1 MTRRS
6 FTGKTALVTGAAS
19 GIGRALCLRFAREG
33 ARIAALDR
41 DGDGLARLARELAAA
56 GAEVE
61 VACCDVTDEAAT
73 AAAVRA
79 AAARFG
85 GLDVVA
91 CNAGISHRSR
101 FADTETSV
109 LRRVMEVNFFGALH
123 VAKAALPSL
132 LERRGLL
139 VVTSSIAGF
148 APLLGRTGYCAS
160 KYALHGLFETL
171 RCELAPE
178 GVGVLIVCPGFTAT
192 GIERAA
198 LGADGGPAARP
209 QSRVG
214 AQATPDEVADA
225 VVRAASRG
233 RRLLV
238 LSATGRVTRALSRLW
253 PRAYERMM
261 TRALAVELERAEAS
275 APDA

>member
-1 MTRRS
+1 
-6 FTGKTALVTGAAS
+6 VT
-19 GIGRALCLRFAREG
+19 
-33 ARIAALDR
+33 D
-41 DGDGLARLARELAAA
+41 A
-56 GAEVE
+56 GA
-61 VACCDVTDEAAT
+61 C
-73 AAAVRA
+73 AAAVEA

-91 CNAGISHRSR
+91 CNAGISHRSL
-101 FADTETSV
+101 FAETDVAV

-123 VAKAALPSL
+123 VAKAALPSV

-171 RCELAPE
+171 RCELAPR
-178 GVGVLIVCPGFTAT
+178 GVDVLIVCPGFTAT

-198 LGADGGPAARP
+198 LGADGAPADRP

-214 AQATPDEVADA
+214 RQASPEQVADA
-225 VVRAASRG
+225 ILRAAERG

-238 LSATGRVTRALSRLW
+238 LSATGHLSRALMRLW

-261 TRALAVELERAEAS
+261 TRALAVELERRA
-275 APDA
+275 

>member
-1 MTRRS
+1 M
-6 FTGKTALVTGAAS
+6 TGAAS

-33 ARIAALDR
+33 ARVAALDR
-41 DGDGLARLARELAAA
+41 DAEGLEGLARDLAAA
-56 GAEVE
+56 GAE
-61 VACCDVTDEAAT
+61 AAAFPCDVTDEAACRAAV
-73 AAAVRA
+73 AAAL
-79 AAARFG
+79 ARFG
-85 GLDVVA
+85 GVDAVA
-91 CNAGISHRSR
+91 CNAGISHRSL
-101 FADTETSV
+101 FAETDV
-109 LRRVMEVNFFGALH
+109 AVYRRVMDVNFFGALH
-123 VAKAALPSL
+123 VAKATLPSL

-139 VVTSSIAGF
+139 IVTSSIAGF

-171 RCELAPE
+171 RCELAPR

-198 LGADGGPAARP
+198 LGADGTPTGRP

-214 AQATPDEVADA
+214 GQATPEQVADA
-225 VVRAASRG
+225 VLRAAERG

-238 LSATGRVTRALSRLW
+238 LSATGRVSRALVRLW

-261 TRALAVELERAEAS
+261 TRALAVELAGRGGG
-275 APDA
+275 

>member
-1 MTRRS
+1 VARRS
-6 FTGKTALVTGAAS
+6 FTAKTALVTGAAS
-19 GIGRALCLRFAREG
+19 GIGRALCVRFARDG
-33 ARIAALDR
+33 ARVAALDR
-41 DGDGLARLARELAAA
+41 DAEGLERLVRELVGAGADAA
-56 GAEVE
+56 GFP
-61 VACCDVTDEAAT
+61 CDVTDEAAC
-73 AAAVRA
+73 AAATRA

-85 GLDVVA
+85 GLDVAA
-91 CNAGISHRSR
+91 CNAGISHRSL
-101 FADTETSV
+101 FADTDVRV

-132 LERRGLL
+132 LERRGL
-139 VVTSSIAGF
+139 VIVTSSIAGF

-171 RCELAPE
+171 RCELAPR
-178 GVGVLIVCPGFTAT
+178 GVDVLIVCPGFTAT

-198 LGADGGPAARP
+198 LGADGAPAAHP

-214 AQATPDEVADA
+214 GQASPEQVADA
-225 VVRAASRG
+225 IVRAATRG

-238 LSATGRVTRALSRLW
+238 LSATGRISRALVRLW

-261 TRALAVELERAEAS
+261 TRALAVEL
-275 APDA
+275 APREGKPAP